1 MLKSFK
7 PIHIN
12 HLEVNPGTITDCH
25 GKLLVWYLPNILV
38 PERQVCRC
46 NISPAWIDFGLEIHV
61 FRPQTLGTGDQ
72 GGHGQIGQLA
82 IGTRMFLCNPRWVE
96 TRGIQYFPGLV

>member
-38 PERQVCRC
+38 PERQVRRC
-46 NISPAWIDFGLEIHV
+46 NISPACIDFGLEIHV
-61 FRPQTLGTGDQ
+61 FRPQTLGTDDQ

-82 IGTRMFLCNPRWVE
+82 IGTRMFLCNPRRVE